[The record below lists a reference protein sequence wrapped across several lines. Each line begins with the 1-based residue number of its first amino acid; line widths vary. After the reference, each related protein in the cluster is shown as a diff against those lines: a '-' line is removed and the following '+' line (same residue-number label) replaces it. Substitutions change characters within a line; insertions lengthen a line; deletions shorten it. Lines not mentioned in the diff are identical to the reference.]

1 MNIISGVARGKKLE
15 TLEGEHTRPTLTRIK
30 ESIFNIVQFDIIDK
44 NILDL
49 FAGSGQIGLE
59 ALSRGAGHCVFAD
72 NTSSNIIEK
81 NIKNCGFIDNYIVK
95 SMDYKLALKEIKS
108 VDIIFLD
115 PPYNEPM
122 LNDAL
127 ELISELDILSKNG
140 IIICETNL
148 DYEFKIPNNMHVQKT
163 YKYGKILISKILLR
177 TNI

>member
-1 MNIISGVARGKKLE
+1 MNIISGMARGKKLE

-30 ESIFNIVQFDIIDK
+30 ESIFNIIQFDITDK

-49 FAGSGQIGLE
+49 FAGSGQMGLE
-59 ALSRGAGHCVFAD
+59 ALSRGARHCIFVD

-81 NIKNCGFIDNYIVK
+81 NIKNCGFIDNALVK
-95 SMDYKLALKEIKS
+95 SIDYKLALESIKS

-115 PPYNEPM
+115 PPYNKSM
-122 LNDAL
+122 LNYAL
-127 ELISELDILSKNG
+127 SMISELDILSKNG

-148 DYEFKIPNNMHVQKT
+148 DYEFKIPLNMQMQKQ
-163 YKYGKILISKILLR
+163 YKYGKILVSKILLR

>member
-1 MNIISGVARGKKLE
+1 MNIISGMARGKKLE

-30 ESIFNIVQFDIIDK
+30 ESIFNIIQFDIIDK

-49 FAGSGQIGLE
+49 FAGSGQMGLE
-59 ALSRGAGHCVFAD
+59 ALSRGARHCIFVD
-72 NTSSNIIEK
+72 NTSSNIIDK
-81 NIKNCGFIDNYIVK
+81 NIKNCGFMDNFIVK
-95 SMDYKLALKEIKS
+95 SIDYQLALREMDS

-115 PPYNEPM
+115 PPYNKSM

-127 ELISELDILSKNG
+127 SIISELDILSKNG

-148 DYEFKIPNNMHVQKT
+148 DYEFKIPLNMQMQKQ
-163 YKYGKILISKILLR
+163 YKYGKILVSKILLR